1 MRSRVAIEVRKGW
14 MFGGLG
20 LALLAVTLLWAW
32 QDGGERPLE
41 TLVAPAML
49 PKVDQ

>member
-20 LALLAVTLLWAW
+20 LALLAGLLGWAW
-32 QDGGERPLE
+32 LDGGERALAPMS
-41 TLVAPAML
+41 APAML
-49 PKVDQ
+49 PKVGQ